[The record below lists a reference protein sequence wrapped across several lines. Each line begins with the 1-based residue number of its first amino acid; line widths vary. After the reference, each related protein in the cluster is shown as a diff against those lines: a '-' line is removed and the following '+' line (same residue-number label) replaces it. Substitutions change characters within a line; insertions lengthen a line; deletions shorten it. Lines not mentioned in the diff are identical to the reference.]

1 MKQAIVSFVFGF
13 VFALALSY
21 YFYASQL
28 ISCSSELEHMKDTY
42 NNIATE
48 LIDFKCDCEQEHI
61 DFNCSSTSTQLL
73 NQSSASCLDL
83 LWVMLGFNPDT
94 NTFVFGNYGVLYIQD
109 ENFVSCL
116 DSDSLDVRKECLI
129 SGKFFVNKE
138 DIIIDRGGN

>member
-1 MKQAIVSFVFGF
+1 MERVIVSFVFGF

-28 ISCSSELEHMKDTY
+28 ISCSLELQYMKNAY
-42 NNIATE
+42 NNLTAE
-48 LIDFKCDCEQEHI
+48 LIDFERDYEQEHVH
-61 DFNCSSTSTQLL
+61 CRCPSTPIQPP
-73 NQSSASCLDL
+73 NQSL

-94 NTFVFGNYGVLYIQD
+94 NTFVFGNYGVLYIKD

-116 DSDSLDVRKECLI
+116 DSDSLEVKKECLI